1 MIEDYKNGFVLT
13 LAISL
18 QNYSKFKA
26 PRNLFLT
33 KAKIIK
39 ITPYNSLSLI
49 KQLDNFNDL
58 LLTCVPFRSH
68 DSSVDVSK
76 IRTRIGGQ
84 TSINVSWYRLTRTI
98 IWVVELE
105 SGKKLLDCSGTY
117 EDSCNSSSQVRLH
130 QKVV

>member
-1 MIEDYKNGFVLT
+1 MFKNYNSEFVLT
-13 LAISL
+13 LTISL

-26 PRNLFLT
+26 TRNLFLT

-39 ITPYNSLSLI
+39 ITPFNFLSLI

-84 TSINVSWYRLTRTI
+84 TSII
-98 IWVVELE
+98 IQI
-105 SGKKLLDCSGTY
+105 D
-117 EDSCNSSSQVRLH
+117 ED
-130 QKVV
+130 